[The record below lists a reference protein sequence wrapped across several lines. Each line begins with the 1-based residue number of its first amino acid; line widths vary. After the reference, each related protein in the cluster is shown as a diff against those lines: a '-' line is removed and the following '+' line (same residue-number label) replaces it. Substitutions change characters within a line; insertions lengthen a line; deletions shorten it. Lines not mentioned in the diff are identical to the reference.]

1 VTFAQGMIPHHE
13 QAIEM
18 AEIALDPAVGASAD
32 VTGLATRIRD
42 AQDPEIQTMRGW
54 LEAWGEDEVMEM
66 SEDHDAHGMEG
77 MMSADEMADLE
88 ALKGT
93 DFDRAWMEGMIRHH
107 QGAITM
113 SETAKQ
119 DGSLDEVKALADTI
133 IAAQQKEIDEMQE
146 LLGT

>member
-1 VTFAQGMIPHHE
+1 MFAQGMIPHHE

-32 VTGLATRIRD
+32 VTDLATRIRD

-54 LEAWGEDEVMEM
+54 LEAWGEDEVMDM
-66 SEDHDAHGMEG
+66 SDDHDAHGMEG
-77 MMSADEMADLE
+77 MMSADEMAELE
-88 ALKGT
+88 GLMST

-113 SETAKQ
+113 SETVKQ
-119 DGSLDEVKALADTI
+119 DGSLDEVTALADTI